1 MTRHETIAQ
10 EEVERTETNRF
21 WVQAY
26 LASLSGGGNNRVAK
40 SQADQAVEDFKD
52 RLDVV
57 RANNH
62 ELSAA

>member
-1 MTRHETIAQ
+1 MAGHETVTQADY
-10 EEVERTETNRF
+10 ERSELNRF

-40 SQADQAVEDFKD
+40 SQADQATVDYRD